1 MSTSLPAV
9 AAPPPPPAP
18 AVDAGTV
25 AIYIFAL
32 DPVSRAGIAAQL
44 ARKGFTRLVAES
56 ELPPD
61 VVVIAV
67 ADRLDGPVAR
77 DIAAVRRVAGSRMI
91 LVAENVD
98 DALLL
103 RATELGFAGIIRRR
117 EATATML
124 AAAVAAVEA
133 GDGSLPPDLIG
144 RLLNVVERLHTRV
157 LAPQGMNAHGL
168 TEREITVLRLVAD
181 GLDTAQIASELS
193 YSERTI
199 KDILHQLNARMQL
212 RNRTHAVAF
221 AMRAGLL

>member
-1 MSTSLPAV
+1 MA
-9 AAPPPPPAP
+9 
-18 AVDAGTV
+18 DADAV

-32 DPVSRAGIAAQL
+32 DPVSRAGVAAQL
-44 ARKGFTRLVAES
+44 ARKGFTQLVSDS
-56 ELPPD
+56 ELRAD

-67 ADRLDGPVAR
+67 ADRLEGAVAR
-77 DIAAVRRVAGSRMI
+77 DIATLRRLTGQRMI
-91 LVAENVD
+91 LIAETVD

-124 AAAVAAVEA
+124 AAAVTAVQA

-157 LAPQGMNAHGL
+157 LAPQGMSAHGL

-199 KDILHQLNARMQL
+199 KDILHQLNARMHL